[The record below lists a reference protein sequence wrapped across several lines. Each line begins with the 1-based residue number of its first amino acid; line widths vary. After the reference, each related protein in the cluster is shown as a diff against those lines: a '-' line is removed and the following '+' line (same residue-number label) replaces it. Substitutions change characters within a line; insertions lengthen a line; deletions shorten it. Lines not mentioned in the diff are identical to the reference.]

1 MNIKELAKRV
11 GVSSATV
18 SRVLNNSGYV
28 KEETR
33 KRVLE
38 AVEEYN
44 YVPNAIARNLS
55 INDNPSIGVIIPDIE
70 NEFFGISEIAD
81 TYRYNIVYFGTNE
94 TLSKEHEFLD
104 VAISQRL
111 KGVIIAPVSQLDT
124 ITKDSLLKLEKSGI
138 PVVLID
144 RDIRGARFDGVF
156 VDNFGGAYDG
166 VDVLIRNGH
175 RKIAVIAGPS
185 TSKPGKERL
194 QGYRQAMEDAGIP
207 VQEEY
212 IAYGDFKSEKAYE
225 STKYLLGLK
234 NPPTAIFSSNNE
246 STLGCLKY
254 LTERGIVPG
263 QEIALLGFD
272 DIETLKVIDYKLSVV
287 ERDARKQGMEAM
299 KLLMECFTDSKNR
312 QRGKRIL
319 VPYQIILRG
328 SEKSAKEI
336 CV

>member
-1 MNIKELAKRV
+1 M
-11 GVSSATV
+11 
-18 SRVLNNSGYV
+18 
-28 KEETR
+28 
-33 KRVLE
+33 
-38 AVEEYN
+38 
-44 YVPNAIARNLS
+44 
-55 INDNPSIGVIIPDIE
+55 
-70 NEFFGISEIAD
+70 
-81 TYRYNIVYFGTNE
+81 
-94 TLSKEHEFLD
+94 SKEHEFLD

-254 LTERGIVPG
+254 LTERGMVPG